1 MLFVFHVD
9 SGRMMTFDMSLAL
22 ESVSN
27 LKVHVQNECQIAAD
41 KQVLLISG
49 GECLDPNKRVCS
61 YSAGTDTNP
70 IFLFSK
76 QLIESPTPPSPC
88 VDQGIDPELEKR
100 VRDHLDMPVT
110 LQTVVKRTQLA
121 QRLHEL
127 AEQLLRACERLV
139 HDQHLQQQ
147 GWSAVV
153 ANLED
158 ITVEFRKR
166 AEVFELGFAEFMSE
180 REAYLSFLKYFH
192 SDLEVLQRIPVLS
205 VLLELDKQNL
215 EGSKTSEENLNM
227 DEISTGKEMTL
238 FEWISTADSKNTMD
252 QLYEHCAKGLETFN
266 GKAFETL
273 KGEIAAI
280 LLESDNNKMKEVKGL
295 GERLFGLEN
304 LIVQV
309 KKLVKHQGEL
319 AQSFLNNQSR
329 ASNTKDP
336 SVLPDLCMSHKQQ
349 LQMMAQHHRDLVDIR
364 RRIFAAKEELSVNL
378 YHRLRWVMYV
388 EDKILEI
395 DHKLVIYYESLKRLR
410 RHLEV
415 LQQIHLAPATYLS
428 AIAEV
433 VRRRAF
439 SQSFLLWASEVAC
452 HLLTIHN
459 EEVTRRKEFQSQFDG
474 HFLNAL
480 FPGMDD
486 LPPSFATQAPS
497 MFDTALPKITQE
509 DIDRLKKELPD
520 LADNLNVPDTTAVT
534 NFFLTKSA
542 ATTGTS
548 VRRSLEGNP
557 DVAVED
563 KLVRA
568 VDAVG
573 LGSQLDRQLLLKDA
587 AGGSETCLAMPAP
600 VVPPLKDLERGCES
614 ETDTEEFEKVGQS
627 PLELHFDKNLPSP
640 RSVTAVASSR
650 PGPTQHQDASTL
662 TEVGF
667 PPKKPPRCFH
677 RSLDEHGQPPVL
689 GHQPILEDGGCE
701 PAADFAGEE
710 YYIDESLPSSLS
722 THNSQHGEYQRQ
734 LDTANTVV
742 ALLQDNL
749 QISRSEHEKLKS
761 CLLKMQSL
769 AKEAT
774 TQLKS
779 ELADLKKRIM
789 SDIVIVNEGFF
800 NTGTGFKHKMLE
812 YDSSNKEILGNIKKE
827 RDVIVQELFEIEQ
840 GNAKDIAEL
849 NETKHS
855 LQCKVEDSDRTIC
868 ELREAIDV
876 VKQEFGA
883 KIECLEK
890 QLSEKEVEKEKM
902 VREVTD
908 RLNREHK
915 AEIENIRSRF
925 KLMTMERSPSDTSL
939 EKSGEF
945 SSLSSHTT
953 LLAQMADNFE
963 LDKEKAINEALKEE
977 REKWEKVIAARV
989 KDMERKFEEE
999 KDIVMKDLARKV
1011 SEEKEKQID
1020 VLRERERDLTLE
1032 CWKHKSTIQQLTD
1045 CRTDSSEAELL
1056 ERINGLQRE
1065 KDQLEEELQ
1074 RMRMELPAMVSS
1086 VTVCEATSKVDV
1098 QTSPIRQYLPSTSS
1112 ASTSGIGKDMFTS
1125 STMSSSSRSVARL
1138 NIDQCR
1144 IGDLVI
1150 VVWDPSHQSFR
1161 IAQDNKQMH
1170 FLHTESLDA
1179 LGLAVVDGR
1188 PNKAYCVGEVW
1199 GREYCHARKS
1209 ENRYKVPKGVKF
1221 FRLKVRPVS
1230 SGSWSKEAVTQSL
1243 YHPRPSMSEAS
1254 RTMSQSTISE
1264 VTEGAPQSLPASPVG
1279 RDHPAIP
1286 EKEEVDG
1293 GTRKSESGSAEGDT
1307 EVAKHMEVGS
1317 WGSEGIEVHKE
1328 TRITPHVEVIC
1339 ATDAENHFAEDS
1351 GIVESVEEGV
1361 ALDETVVPEEV
1372 CAEEG
1377 QR

>member
-662 TEVGF
+662 TE
-667 PPKKPPRCFH
+667 
-677 RSLDEHGQPPVL
+677 
-689 GHQPILEDGGCE
+689 
-701 PAADFAGEE
+701 
-710 YYIDESLPSSLS
+710 
-722 THNSQHGEYQRQ
+722 
-734 LDTANTVV
+734 
-742 ALLQDNL
+742 DNL

-1377 QR
+1377 QRNPMNYERNVDEQHGYVSTTWLEMMFSRMFSNSVQNVD

>member
-1 MLFVFHVD
+1 MLFIFHVD

-88 VDQGIDPELEKR
+88 VDQGIDPAGEACPRPSGHAGDVADGGEA
-100 VRDHLDMPVT
+100 HSACSAT
-110 LQTVVKRTQLA
+110 ART
-121 QRLHEL
+121 RRT
-127 AEQLLRACERLV
+127 LLRACERLV

-166 AEVFELGFAEFMSE
+166 AEVFELGFAEFMGE

-192 SDLEVLQRIPVLS
+192 SDLDVLQRIPVLS

-215 EGSKTSEENLNM
+215 EGSKTSEENLNT
-227 DEISTGKEMTL
+227 DEVSASKEMTL

-273 KGEIAAI
+273 KSEIAAI

-349 LQMMAQHHRDLVDIR
+349 LQMMAQHHRDL
-364 RRIFAAKEELSVNL
+364 AKEELSVNL

-509 DIDRLKKELPD
+509 DIDRLKK
-520 LADNLNVPDTTAVT
+520 
-534 NFFLTKSA
+534 
-542 ATTGTS
+542 
-548 VRRSLEGNP
+548 GNP

-573 LGSQLDRQLLLKDA
+573 LGSQLDRQLLFKESA
-587 AGGSETCLAMPAP
+587 A
-600 VVPPLKDLERGCES
+600 VVPHLKDLERGCES

-640 RSVTAVASSR
+640 RCVSSSR
-650 PGPTQHQDASTL
+650 PGPAQHQDASTL
-662 TEVGF
+662 TE
-667 PPKKPPRCFH
+667 
-677 RSLDEHGQPPVL
+677 
-689 GHQPILEDGGCE
+689 
-701 PAADFAGEE
+701 
-710 YYIDESLPSSLS
+710 
-722 THNSQHGEYQRQ
+722 
-734 LDTANTVV
+734 
-742 ALLQDNL
+742 DNL

-779 ELADLKKRIM
+779 ELADLKNRIM

-800 NTGTGFKHKMLE
+800 NTGTGFKHKVLE
-812 YDSSNKEILGNIKKE
+812 YDSRNIEILENVRKE
-827 RDVIVQELFEIEQ
+827 QSVVVQELKEKEDGSAKEIS
-840 GNAKDIAEL
+840 EL
-849 NETKHS
+849 KKRKHS
-855 LQCKVEDSDRTIC
+855 LQCRVEDGDRTIC
-868 ELREAIDV
+868 ELKEAIDV
-876 VKQEFGA
+876 VKQEFEA
-883 KIECLEK
+883 KIESLEK
-890 QLSEKEVEKEKM
+890 QLLEKEVEKEKM

-953 LLAQMADNFE
+953 LLAQMAENFE

-989 KDMERKFEEE
+989 KEMERKFEEE
-999 KDIVMKDLARKV
+999 KDILLKDLARKV

-1032 CWKHKSTIQQLTD
+1032 CWKYKT
-1045 CRTDSSEAELL
+1045 
-1056 ERINGLQRE
+1056 
-1065 KDQLEEELQ
+1065 
-1074 RMRMELPAMVSS
+1074 
-1086 VTVCEATSKVDV
+1086 TSKVDV
-1098 QTSPIRQYLPSTSS
+1098 QTSPIRQCLPSTSS
-1112 ASTSGIGKDMFTS
+1112 ASSSGIGKEMFTS
-1125 STMSSSSRSVARL
+1125 STSSSSSRSVSRL

-1144 IGDLVI
+1144 VGDLVV

-1161 IAQDNKQMH
+1161 IAQENKQMY
-1170 FLHTESLDA
+1170 FLHTESLEA

-1188 PNKAYCVGEVW
+1188 PNKAYCVGE
-1199 GREYCHARKS
+1199 S
-1209 ENRYKVPKGVKF
+1209 ENRYKLPKGTKF

-1230 SGSWSKEAVTQSL
+1230 LSGSFSKEVVTQSL
-1243 YHPRPSMSEAS
+1243 YHPRPPMSETS

-1264 VTEGAPQSLPASPVG
+1264 VMEGAPQSLPTSPIA
-1279 RDHPAIP
+1279 RDHPVIP
-1286 EKEEVDG
+1286 EKEEVDCG
-1293 GTRKSESGSAEGDT
+1293 ARKSESGSAEGDT
-1307 EVAKHMEVGS
+1307 EGSKHMEVGS

-1328 TRITPHVEVIC
+1328 AHITPHVEVIC
-1339 ATDAENHFAEDS
+1339 PTDAENHFAEDS
-1351 GIVESVEEGV
+1351 GIVENAEEGV
-1361 ALDETVVPEEV
+1361 ALDETVVSEEA

-1377 QR
+1377 QRDPLNYERNVDEQHGYVSTTWLEMMFSRMFSNSVQNVD

>member
-192 SDLEVLQRIPVLS
+192 SDLDVLQRIPVLS

-215 EGSKTSEENLNM
+215 EGSKTSEENLNT

-497 MFDTALPKITQE
+497 MFDTGLPKITQE

-534 NFFLTKSA
+534 NFFLTKSAA

-587 AGGSETCLAMPAP
+587 AGGSQTSLATPAP

-640 RSVTAVASSR
+640 RSATAVTTSR
-650 PGPTQHQDASTL
+650 PGPAQLQDASTL
-662 TEVGF
+662 TE
-667 PPKKPPRCFH
+667 
-677 RSLDEHGQPPVL
+677 
-689 GHQPILEDGGCE
+689 
-701 PAADFAGEE
+701 
-710 YYIDESLPSSLS
+710 
-722 THNSQHGEYQRQ
+722 
-734 LDTANTVV
+734 
-742 ALLQDNL
+742 DNL

-774 TQLKS
+774 TQLKN
-779 ELADLKKRIM
+779 ELADLKNRIM

-812 YDSSNKEILGNIKKE
+812 YDSRNIEMLGSIRKEQE
-827 RDVIVQELFEIEQ
+827 VIVQELKEIEQ
-840 GNAKDIAEL
+840 GNAKEIAEL
-849 NETKHS
+849 KERKNS

-876 VKQEFGA
+876 VKQEFEA

-890 QLSEKEVEKEKM
+890 QLLEKEVEKEKT
-902 VREVTD
+902 VKEVTD
-908 RLNREHK
+908 RLHREHK

-953 LLAQMADNFE
+953 LLAQMAENFE
-963 LDKEKAINEALKEE
+963 LDKE
-977 REKWEKVIAARV
+977 R
-989 KDMERKFEEE
+989 
-999 KDIVMKDLARKV
+999 
-1011 SEEKEKQID
+1011 
-1020 VLRERERDLTLE
+1020 
-1032 CWKHKSTIQQLTD
+1032 
-1045 CRTDSSEAELL
+1045 
-1056 ERINGLQRE
+1056 
-1065 KDQLEEELQ
+1065 
-1074 RMRMELPAMVSS
+1074 
-1086 VTVCEATSKVDV
+1086 
-1098 QTSPIRQYLPSTSS
+1098 PSTKRSKKK
-1112 ASTSGIGKDMFTS
+1112 GK
-1125 STMSSSSRSVARL
+1125 
-1138 NIDQCR
+1138 N
-1144 IGDLVI
+1144 
-1150 VVWDPSHQSFR
+1150 
-1161 IAQDNKQMH
+1161 
-1170 FLHTESLDA
+1170 
-1179 LGLAVVDGR
+1179 GR
-1188 PNKAYCVGEVW
+1188 K
-1199 GREYCHARKS
+1199 
-1209 ENRYKVPKGVKF
+1209 
-1221 FRLKVRPVS
+1221 L
-1230 SGSWSKEAVTQSL
+1230 
-1243 YHPRPSMSEAS
+1243 
-1254 RTMSQSTISE
+1254 
-1264 VTEGAPQSLPASPVG
+1264 
-1279 RDHPAIP
+1279 
-1286 EKEEVDG
+1286 
-1293 GTRKSESGSAEGDT
+1293 
-1307 EVAKHMEVGS
+1307 
-1317 WGSEGIEVHKE
+1317 
-1328 TRITPHVEVIC
+1328 
-1339 ATDAENHFAEDS
+1339 
-1351 GIVESVEEGV
+1351 
-1361 ALDETVVPEEV
+1361 
-1372 CAEEG
+1372 
-1377 QR
+1377 